1 MEGSINLAFK
11 DYYYRSM
18 QAIKAQARREMEAE
32 KAAQEQQQR
41 DAQALA
47 GPKEVHLEAAPML
60 AVQGV
65 LFHCPLI
72 GKLSLVRFYFHW
84 WYVQ

>member
-1 MEGSINLAFK
+1 
-11 DYYYRSM
+11 M

-60 AVQGV
+60 AIQGV

-72 GKLSLVRFYFHW
+72 GKLSLKWGLIFTGGMRSNMGV
-84 WYVQ
+84 VLL